1 MHFGVLAS
9 NVLLFTESRVC
20 SKPAINGYQSH
31 TEQIRFVLIQFSSYS
46 CNESESAQMHHAAN
60 TLRSKQNFGGCENV
74 DASTGQSSDVVLKV
88 LFEQPG
94 QGDPNASSEAF

>member
-1 MHFGVLAS
+1 M
-9 NVLLFTESRVC
+9 
-20 SKPAINGYQSH
+20 
-31 TEQIRFVLIQFSSYS
+31 EQIRFVLIQFSSYS
-46 CNESESAQMHHAAN
+46 CNESESAQKHHAAN
-60 TLRSKQNFGGCENV
+60 TLHSKQNFGGCENV